1 MLDGRATLCL
11 KMSGKLQTIDRRLLA
26 RQCVACGY
34 DGALLKGGQAS
45 QCARCGC
52 DLRERPARSYAEM
65 EGLLCEPITLH
76 APRIH
81 GPGEARLIHRWL
93 AFLFLAMLSF
103 VVLLYLSAAAFTV

>member
-1 MLDGRATLCL
+1 MVARAKSVDDRLR
-11 KMSGKLQTIDRRLLA
+11 RRL
-26 RQCVACGY
+26 CVACGY
-34 DGALLKGGQAS
+34 DGILLREAAS
-45 QCARCGC
+45 HCANCGC
-52 DLRERPARSYAEM
+52 DLRKRPARSYAEM

-103 VVLLYLSAAAFTV
+103 VVLLYLSAAAFTL